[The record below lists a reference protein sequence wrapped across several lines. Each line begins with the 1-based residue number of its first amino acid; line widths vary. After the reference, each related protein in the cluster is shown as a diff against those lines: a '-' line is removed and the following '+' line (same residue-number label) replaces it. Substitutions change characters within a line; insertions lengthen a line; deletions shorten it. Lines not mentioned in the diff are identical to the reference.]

1 MADSLAVELQTRLRW
16 LFSDSLDLSTVADSS
31 GVEYEKNL
39 ADGTGDDQVDK
50 IWHDQRVLGA
60 ATNDDLDLTA
70 LTNTLFGSTITI
82 NFAKVK
88 SVLIVNTS
96 TTSGDELRVGAAA
109 SDPFTPPFNGGATSV
124 VEVGADSALLLS
136 SNKDGWTV
144 TGGSSDVLRIAN
156 PGGNSITYNIVIVGT
171 SS

>member
-1 MADSLAVELQTRLRW
+1 MADSLAVEIQTRLRW

-39 ADGTGDDQVDK
+39 ADGTSVDQVDK
-50 IWHDQRVLGA
+50 IWHDQRTVA
-60 ATNDDLDLTA
+60 ATSNDDLDLTA
-70 LTNTLFGSTITI
+70 LTNSVFGSTITI

-88 SVLIVNTS
+88 SILVVNTS

-109 SDPFTPPFNGGATSV
+109 SNAFTAPFNGGATSV

-136 SNKDGWTV
+136 SNKDGWSV
-144 TGGSSDVLRIAN
+144 TGGSADVLRIAN
-156 PGGNSITYNIVIVGT
+156 PGGNSITYKIVIVGT